1 MINCLKYVNSLLTLW
16 LIEEDGFITDITFSD
31 PNLEI
36 QSSKSLEIAIKEI
49 EEYFLGKRQKF
60 TFPIKIEGT
69 TFQNLVYLEMRNID
83 YGNTLT
89 YKELTSKVTDKKAYR
104 AVGSTCKKNRL
115 PIVIP
120 CHRILSSKGIGGYS
134 GGIHIKKMLLDLE
147 KNNINH

>member
-1 MINCLKYVNSLLTLW
+1 
-16 LIEEDGFITDITFSD
+16 
-31 PNLEI
+31 
-36 QSSKSLEIAIKEI
+36 
-49 EEYFLGKRQKF
+49 
-60 TFPIKIEGT
+60 
-69 TFQNLVYLEMRNID
+69 MRNID

-120 CHRILSSKGIGGYS
+120 CHRILSSNGIGGYS